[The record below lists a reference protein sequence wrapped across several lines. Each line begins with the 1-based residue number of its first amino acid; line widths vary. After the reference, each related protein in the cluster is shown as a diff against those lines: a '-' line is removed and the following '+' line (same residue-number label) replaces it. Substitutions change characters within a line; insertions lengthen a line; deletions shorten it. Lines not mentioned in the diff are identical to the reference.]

1 MRSTLHLPSL
11 DKINCFFGY
20 NCIKSIILK
29 IVQDKINVQDKT
41 FPNMKNLKQIEEKM
55 EKINNE
61 QLKTSLN
68 NFLKAYYDKY

>member
-1 MRSTLHLPSL
+1 
-11 DKINCFFGY
+11 
-20 NCIKSIILK
+20 
-29 IVQDKINVQDKT
+29 
-41 FPNMKNLKQIEEKM
+41 MKNLKQIEEKM